1 MAIITQLQ
9 KLLIM
14 DPTKRITSEAAMSD
28 PYFLEEP
35 HPSPEYV
42 LNHTFY
48 TTFPLGYYFMSVL
61 PIFIYLPN
69 L

>member
-1 MAIITQLQ
+1 MTMITQLQ

-42 LNHTFY
+42 LSH
-48 TTFPLGYYFMSVL
+48 
-61 PIFIYLPN
+61 I
-69 L
+69 